1 MATSG
6 VLAAEAA
13 APAPDERHALPAI
26 NVSAPSAPADPLTQ
40 PLETGSRLGAA
51 SLDTPASVETVTA
64 DTIDARGDRT
74 VLDAVTSAPRVSPAR
89 WRPAPAAPH

>member
-6 VLAAEAA
+6 ALAAEAG

-26 NVSAPSAPADPLTQ
+26 NVSTRSAPADPLTQ
-40 PLETGSRLGAA
+40 PLETGSRLGLA

-74 VLDAVTSAPRVSPAR
+74 VLDAVTRTAGFSSAMAPGTVAPR
-89 WRPAPAAPH
+89 